1 MNIQVENVEQSV
13 QVSFEPGF
21 NNYAPIQEYDV
32 EFAVINSQ
40 NEKEQEPYKKI
51 KTVEHTGEQLSKQVT
66 IGTFFIIA
74 RMSLFMVALNSI
86 LRKKILFSQ
95 KIVTFI

>member
-66 IGTFFIIA
+66 IGTFLLSPECHFF
-74 RMSLFMVALNSI
+74 MLKQFNFFVKNYYSMEKSLPD
-86 LRKKILFSQ
+86 
-95 KIVTFI
+95 

>member
-21 NNYAPIQEYDV
+21 NNYAPIEEYDV

-66 IGTFFIIA
+66 RATFFIIA
-74 RMSLFMVALNSI
+74 RSHFFMLA
-86 LRKKILFSQ
+86 
-95 KIVTFI
+95 